1 MPFIMDRDETDSQQT
16 AECLLVFLPPS
27 IFLEE
32 EISALRVQYV
42 TVPIPPNDKINNR
55 LNKEAFALISL
66 R

>member
-1 MPFIMDRDETDSQQT
+1 MSVGLSAAFD
-16 AECLLVFLPPS
+16 
-27 IFLEE
+27 FLEE